1 MEIKKSATAGTVESS
16 DIMIT
21 VAPNEESGIAISLDS
36 SVENQF
42 GKQIKEQIT
51 SILNRLNVNNVTVTA
66 VDKGA
71 LECTIKARLLTA
83 VYRACDDVNY
93 DWKEVDSWN
102 D

>member
-21 VAPNEESGIAISLDS
+21 LAPNPGNGVTISLDS

-42 GKQIKEQIT
+42 GVQIRAEISTLLEQAKVT
-51 SILNRLNVNNVTVTA
+51 DVTVTA

-83 VYRACDDVNY
+83 IYRAGENTDY
-93 DWKEVDSWN
+93 DWKEVDTWN
-102 D
+102 V